1 MKIPMGVSYAILAA
15 MLFGSTTPVAK
26 FIIRDIHPVIL
37 AAILYL
43 GSGVG
48 LFLTRWI
55 TGSRSR
61 EAALQRSS
69 MPWLLGAILFGG
81 ILAPVLLMAGL
92 KLTPASSASL
102 LLNLE
107 GVFTALIAWVTFR
120 ENFDRR
126 IAIGMAFIVVGGI
139 VLTCQGEARMEL
151 SWGAVLIVLACIC
164 WGLDN
169 NFTQKV
175 SSSDPYQ
182 VASIKGLVAGI
193 FNLAVSA
200 SLGAA
205 HCPLAHALWGLLL
218 GFFGYGLSLAFF
230 VISLR
235 HIGTA
240 RTGAY
245 FSFAPFWGTILS
257 ILILNE
263 PITGNLLTAGILMAI
278 GLWLHLTESHA
289 HQHLHDEF
297 VHDHKHEHD
306 EHHQHAHDGSGEASD
321 THSHPHRHE
330 KINHSHVHF
339 PDIHHRHSH

>member
-235 HIGTA
+235 H
-240 RTGAY
+240 TGPPGP
-245 FSFAPFWGTILS
+245 APTFPSPRFGERSCPSLS
-257 ILILNE
+257 
-263 PITGNLLTAGILMAI
+263 
-278 GLWLHLTESHA
+278 
-289 HQHLHDEF
+289 
-297 VHDHKHEHD
+297 
-306 EHHQHAHDGSGEASD
+306 
-321 THSHPHRHE
+321 
-330 KINHSHVHF
+330 
-339 PDIHHRHSH
+339 